1 MDFSSI
7 FIILFGST
15 FGLILRI
22 FIQNS
27 FKKSIGFDIQ
37 NTSIVNFLS
46 SFFLGILVALNFI
59 NNEILVLFY
68 SGFLGCFSTFS
79 SFIYQLF
86 ILLKKRKFLRLF
98 CHYIE
103 VIIFSL
109 LFFIWVIFLFNFF
122 KVKIKSFFYILLAG
136 YLATFLRLTINNN
149 FFTSII
155 GSFLVGFLISKKLS
169 YSVEKILLT
178 GFFSCFTSFSGFIY
192 FMYKIFNQ
200 GEWIKFIIF
209 FNLIIILNLF
219 TMFIG
224 FLISRKMT

>member
-7 FIILFGST
+7 GIVLFGST

-22 FIQNS
+22 CIQNN

-86 ILLKKRKFLRLF
+86 DLFRKRKFLRLF
-98 CHYIE
+98 LHYIE
-103 VIIFSL
+103 VIIFSF
-109 LFFIWVIFLFNFF
+109 LFFYL
-122 KVKIKSFFYILLAG
+122 G
-136 YLATFLRLTINNN
+136 YLLIQ
-149 FFTSII
+149 FF
-155 GSFLVGFLISKKLS
+155 
-169 YSVEKILLT
+169 
-178 GFFSCFTSFSGFIY
+178 
-192 FMYKIFNQ
+192 
-200 GEWIKFIIF
+200 
-209 FNLIIILNLF
+209 
-219 TMFIG
+219 
-224 FLISRKMT
+224 